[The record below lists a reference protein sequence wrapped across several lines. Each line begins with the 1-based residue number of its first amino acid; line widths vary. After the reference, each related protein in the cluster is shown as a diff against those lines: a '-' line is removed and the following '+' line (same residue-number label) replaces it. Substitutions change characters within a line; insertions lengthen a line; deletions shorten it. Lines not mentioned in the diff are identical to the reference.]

1 MENFSRTEY
10 YTLKYSLTKNS
21 LLGEEGAQGITIKG
35 PGSKGASQP
44 HMQKIRS
51 RQGPGARG
59 PSEPG
64 NPAHTWDLSELGWA
78 YFSLATGMAN
88 LLPPISDSLAGS
100 TGALTLPSSVP
111 ERYTTPSKHI
121 TLFSL

>member
-44 HMQKIRS
+44 HTQNTLLAGAW
-51 RQGPGARG
+51 GPT
-59 PSEPG
+59 EPG

-78 YFSLATGMAN
+78 YFSLAAGMAN

-111 ERYTTPSKHI
+111 EHYTTPSKHV